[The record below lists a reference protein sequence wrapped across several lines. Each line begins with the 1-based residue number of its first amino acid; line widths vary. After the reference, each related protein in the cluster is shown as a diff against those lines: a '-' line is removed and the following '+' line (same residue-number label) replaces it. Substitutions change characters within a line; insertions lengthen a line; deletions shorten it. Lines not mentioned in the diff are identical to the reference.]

1 MFRLTVI
8 AALQRH
14 LATARFAALA
24 VSVTLL
30 AAAFALTTSAQVV
43 GTPTLQ
49 VARQG
54 HTATLLADGRV
65 VLIGGENASGP
76 VREAEIFDPASGTFS
91 TVANSIVSRADHT
104 ATLLAD
110 GRVLVIGGRHNDA
123 LLNSTEVFNPA
134 TNSFLASPAVLQHA

>member
-14 LATARFAALA
+14 LATARTRFTVLA
-24 VSVTLL
+24 VVVTLL

-54 HTATLLADGRV
+54 HTATLLTDGRV
-65 VLIGGENASGP
+65 VLIGGENTSGP
-76 VREAEIFDPASGTFS
+76 VGEAEIFGPASGTFS
-91 TVANSIVSRADHT
+91 VAAGSTGARGDPSAPP
-104 ATLLAD
+104 
-110 GRVLVIGGRHNDA
+110 LV
-123 LLNSTEVFNPA
+123 
-134 TNSFLASPAVLQHA
+134 